1 MKYRQDIARYSEIL
15 RIFLSL
21 AMAGLFYEMFHSV
34 VNGVPY
40 TDSLSFLMGWKRKGL
55 NAEKGNLSIMLN
67 SQNLH
72 NAACSGRYDFLNFDN
87 GEIFW
92 LGIKR
97 EISPNYGL

>member
-40 TDSLSFLMGWKRKGL
+40 TDSQSFLLGWKRKGM
-55 NAEKGNLSIMLN
+55 NE
-67 SQNLH
+67 SQ
-72 NAACSGRYDFLNFDN
+72 SGCAKLVHRL
-87 GEIFW
+87 
-92 LGIKR
+92 
-97 EISPNYGL
+97 